1 MFAVKGS
8 TSQVFLCKNMLD
20 QHEYALKKI
29 FIEEDDDEEKKSL
42 SKFTRT

>member
-1 MFAVKGS
+1 MFAAEVS
-8 TSQVFLCKNMLD
+8 TGQVFLCKNMLD

-29 FIEEDDDEEKKSL
+29 FIAEDDDEEKKSL